1 MLNYGIGATRGKKA
15 TSTKKKATKSVKS
28 AVAAPATAVKSMS
41 KKVTAAKKKV
51 VAAEKAV
58 AALKPFQKRR
68 LKAGRWASYGKSSQ
82 GTCSNAG
89 RVLKKNRSSVAGSLL
104 RRCKD

>member
-15 TSTKKKATKSVKS
+15 TGTKKKAT
-28 AVAAPATAVKSMS
+28 VKSMA

-51 VAAEKAV
+51 TAAEKAV

-68 LKAGRWASYGKSSQ
+68 LKSNRWASYGKSNQ
-82 GTCSNAG
+82 GQCSNAG
-89 RVLKKNRSSVAGSLL
+89 RVLKKNRSSVAGKLL